1 MSLRSQGTIE
11 IEGRVLN
18 ATTKDPIS
26 YASIYNSTLKIGTI
40 ANTDGYFKIQ
50 ANRLTDSVQVIFIGY
65 PIYTIKLQEGVF
77 FYTITM
83 EESHQLLK
91 EIVVTAKTNAYLY
104 DLVSRCARPSST
116 FQSETRAYYDMK
128 TYADDTQ
135 LELIEGY
142 YNAQIN
148 GYDLTGLSLK
158 SGRLAMQPLDNRFFA
173 SMESS
178 EAVTAM
184 PLLRT
189 TNTFPVNPL
198 QLPKREMRKQF
209 DLFQEKKYVD
219 DNGDSIFIINY
230 MPVDTTGQFFSGAL
244 WINKSKMHILK
255 IILECANARQH
266 PFLPLVPD
274 DHIDKVAFTI
284 TRTFTTHKN
293 QVLPQHIDFKYT
305 IDYTSRS
312 GEPYERRYKISTM
325 AFIYLYAVHQPFD
338 LPHPPFPDTKYND
351 YRRINAMPYN
361 PFFWNYHTEYGLHTQ
376 RGQNEKFYQ
385 EEALITGETMFENN
399 PVFKTGL
406 FQHPYIT
413 WSEKRIHIKPTLTDT
428 LPEPEENTLIADRY
442 NLEVIPFMDIN
453 TYHDSTDL
461 LTAVIMDPYESFYR
475 MPSNSQTQCFI
486 NLYFDLCE
494 AERRD
499 FASTAKSLTGNQ
511 QQLMSHYDAY
521 VSRMHRRQQ
530 QLIKEVDLGR
540 NELEMKK
547 WNEEIK
553 RRIGIDNIAI
563 FNPFGSEEKED

>member
-1 MSLRSQGTIE
+1 
-11 IEGRVLN
+11 
-18 ATTKDPIS
+18 
-26 YASIYNSTLKIGTI
+26 
-40 ANTDGYFKIQ
+40 
-50 ANRLTDSVQVIFIGY
+50 
-65 PIYTIKLQEGVF
+65 
-77 FYTITM
+77 M
-83 EESHQLLK
+83 EESPQFLN
-91 EIVVTAKTNAYLY
+91 EIVVTAKTNSYLY
-104 DLVSRCARPSST
+104 DLVSRCARPSSA
-116 FQSETRAYYDMK
+116 FQGETRAYYDLK
-128 TYADDTQ
+128 TYADGKQ

-158 SGRLAMQPLDNRFFA
+158 SGRLAMQPLDDHLFA
-173 SMESS
+173 SMEST

-209 DLFQEKKYVD
+209 DLFPEKKYVD
-219 DNGDSIFIINY
+219 DNGDSIFIISY
-230 MPVDTTGQFFSGAL
+230 MPADTTGPFFSGTL
-244 WINKSKMHILK
+244 WINKSKMRILK
-255 IILECANARQH
+255 ITLQCANARQY
-266 PFLPLVPD
+266 PFLPLFPD
-274 DHIDKVAFTI
+274 DQIDKVAFTI

-305 IDYTSRS
+305 IDYTSRP
-312 GEPYERRYKISTM
+312 GEPYERRYTISTM
-325 AFIYLYAVHQPFD
+325 VFVYFYAVHQPFD
-338 LPHPPFPDTKYND
+338 LPQPPFPDTKYND

-361 PFFWNYHTEYGLHTQ
+361 TFFWNYHTEYGLNTQ
-376 RGQNEKFYQ
+376 RGQNEKFYT
-385 EEALITGETMFENN
+385 EEAFITGETLFENN

-406 FQHPYIT
+406 FQVPYIT
-413 WSEKRIHIKPTLTDT
+413 WSEKRIYFKPTLADT
-428 LPEPEENTLIADRY
+428 LPEPEENTLVADRY

-453 TYHDSTDL
+453 TYHDSTNL

-475 MPSNSQTQCFI
+475 MESNSQIECFI

-499 FASTAKSLTGNQ
+499 FAATAKSLTGNQ

-530 QLIKEVDLGR
+530 QLIKEVDQGR
-540 NELEMKK
+540 NELGMKK

-563 FNPFGSEEKED
+563 FNPFGSEGKKD